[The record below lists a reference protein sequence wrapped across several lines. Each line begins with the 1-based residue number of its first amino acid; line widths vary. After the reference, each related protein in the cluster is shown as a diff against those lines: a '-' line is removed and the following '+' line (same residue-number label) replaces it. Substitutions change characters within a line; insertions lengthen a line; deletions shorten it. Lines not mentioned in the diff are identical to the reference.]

1 MQIFVKTLTGKTI
14 TLELESSDTIDN
26 VKTKIQD
33 KEGIPPDQQRLIFA
47 GKQLEDGRTLA
58 DYNIQK
64 ESTLHL
70 VLRLRGGVK
79 NLPSVERSTKIRF
92 GKHVP
97 DSTEQEENTIVFNAS
112 NVEVPT
118 PFSDAVYLSPIRNR
132 PDFTAPEIVLLMY
145 DRNTKEIT
153 ESGESANNLVGGATL
168 DLVVS
173 RSNNTAN
180 TVQFLI
186 KDELENNTSLVAEGN
201 VGVANMN
208 PQHSLSVGSNLY
220 VDDSGSNVLV
230 VSGNVAILNSL
241 IIDGNLRVNG
251 DTTVIYTENT
261 SIRDAFVE
269 LGANN
274 TSGDTTLDLG
284 ILMHR
289 PDALSNV
296 VIGYREGTD
305 EFALAYTDAKPTD
318 KTFTPKMDED
328 INVHVYGLT
337 HVDANIYAHEDVIVD
352 GNVYVTVN
360 VSITEEL
367 TVSNNVYADKDLE
380 VVGNVYVD
388 GNVVAY
394 KDFTLTGNAY
404 VSGNVNITNQLTV
417 SDNVYVTG
425 NVQVTESLIVSGNT
439 HLEGDN
445 VFITHTMDFLDPT
458 TAIVTDQISNVQIRL
473 GQLENVSN
481 TVSNPLEDH
490 IIVYDGTQWI
500 NDYPM
505 HTFIKIRND
514 EATATIQ
521 KGDAVY
527 VKGTHNS
534 NILNVGLAHSDSPDT
549 MPCIGLSNQDLTT
562 GEQGTAIAYGKAL
575 SIVTGTFI
583 AGETVYVSNTVPG
596 GLSNV
601 KPFNNDLIQ
610 NIGVV
615 TKVHNSN
622 GGIFVTGIGRANDIP
637 NAPLITDYNDMN
649 YVYVNNVNNDLKKI
663 ASENLNIPLT
673 TAVSSSSNSAAN
685 AVTLRGVSITSGDGF
700 HGDLVI
706 AGNVTV
712 DSTTLHVDAETNRI
726 GLGTATPKSTLDI
739 VGNVHVTSNISTAS
753 NVLITGTTT
762 ASSKTTGALQ
772 VTGGVGIQGD
782 LYATDTNLNS
792 LEVTNTTQ
800 STSKDT
806 GTVIIT
812 QGGLGVEA
820 NIHSTNV
827 FAASHI
833 GVGTSA
839 TSNTFDVRGTANVGA
854 LVTTSTHISDTT
866 GATSKTNGALIVTG
880 GAGIGG
886 DLYAADTT
894 IDSVKLLNMSTSGHV
909 PMTDASKKL
918 IDSLITQ
925 NADGSIVISAN
936 VEISGNISVLGN
948 SFAITSNDL
957 IINDR
962 VIDVANNNT
971 SHELDVGILME
982 HPGKNIFIGHH
993 TSPHDHF
1000 SIGYTSNG
1008 YASDHIDWNGTDHI
1022 TANIWGHLITQNT
1035 VTVQYGN
1042 VYIVD
1047 GGLGIGIGDGEN
1059 DNVPDSK
1066 LYVTGNAHVTSNIS
1080 TGSNV
1085 LVQGGAASTSKTTGA
1100 LQVAGGVGIGENLFV
1115 GGTGKIENETDA
1127 SSTTTGALQVL
1138 GGLGVV
1144 KSIHAADTTFE
1155 SVNITDSTNSTTKD
1169 TGALIVQSGGAG
1181 IELNLNVGG
1190 VTKVW
1195 DETDATTTTS
1205 GALQVLGGLGVAK
1218 NIYGKNVNFED
1229 AEVDSLNVTDTTIS
1243 ANTISGALQVAG
1255 GIGVA
1260 NNVHVGNDVY
1270 IGSNLNVDTNT
1281 LHVDSVANRVGIG
1294 KTDPGYSLDVVGDIN
1309 FSGQFYQGDALFVST
1324 PWTITPVGGS
1334 NEDLSYTLGN
1344 VSVGTATFHV
1354 DSITNN
1360 VGVGTT
1366 LPAYDLD
1373 VAGDINFS
1381 GQFYQGNEL
1390 FESSPWTTSA
1400 NLLTYNKL
1408 NGFVGISTDSP
1419 DANLHVTGNIFATNI
1434 ECSNLIF
1441 DTVLVT
1447 PSAGLNNI
1455 ITVSNTTSNTVQ
1467 FTNSDT
1473 SIITYGKVGISKII
1487 PGATLD
1493 VFGNAYITSNLTVDT
1508 TTLHVDS
1515 VANRVGIGKTNPAYT
1530 LDVVGDIN
1538 FSGQFYQGNELFV
1551 STPWTITPVGG
1562 SNEDLSYTL
1571 GNVSVD
1577 TTTFHVDSTSHRVG
1591 IGKTQPAYTLD
1602 VNGDFQVG
1610 TANLYVDV
1618 STSRVGI
1625 GKTDPAY
1632 TLDVNG
1638 SIYASGDLVAFSD
1651 ERKKTNIE
1659 TIPNA
1664 LEKVLQLRGVTF
1676 DKIDGDDRR
1685 HAGVIAQEVEKV
1697 LPEVVYTDKDGMKS
1711 VAYGNVIGLLIEAI
1725 KELAHNKE

>member
-1 MQIFVKTLTGKTI
+1 MQINLAMYINIVVSMQIFVKTLTGKTI

-79 NLPSVERSTKIRF
+79 NLPAIEASTKIRF
-92 GKHVP
+92 GKNVP
-97 DSTEQEENTIVFNAS
+97 DPQTQEDNTIVFNAS
-112 NVEVPT
+112 EVDVTT
-118 PFSDAVYLSPIRNR
+118 PYSNAVYLSPIRNKT
-132 PDFTAPEIVLLMY
+132 DYTAPEIVLLMY
-145 DRNTKEIT
+145 DKNTKEIT
-153 ESGESANNLVGGATL
+153 ESGESANALIGGVTL
-168 DLVVS
+168 DLAVQ
-173 RSNNTAN
+173 RNNATSN
-180 TVQFLI
+180 TVQFIGGGML
-186 KDELENNTSLVAEGN
+186 DN
-201 VGVANMN
+201 GVAFVTDPDTSNKVGIAN
-208 PQHSLSVGSNLY
+208 LLPQHTVSVGSNLY
-220 VDDSGSNVLV
+220 IDDVGSNVLV
-230 VSGNVAILNSL
+230 VSGNVTVLRDMV
-241 IIDGNLRVNG
+241 IDGNLRVNG
-251 DTTVIYTENT
+251 ETTVIYTENT

-445 VFITHTMDFLDPT
+445 VFVTHTMDFLDPT
-458 TAIVTDQISNVQIRL
+458 TAIVTDQVSNVQIRL
-473 GQLENVSN
+473 GQLENVAN

-521 KGDAVY
+521 KGNAVY

-534 NILNVGLAHSDSPDT
+534 NILNVGLAQSDSPDT

-622 GGIFVTGIGRANDIP
+622 GGVFVTGIGRANDIP

-726 GLGTATPKSTLDI
+726 GLGTATPKATLDI

-753 NVLITGTTT
+753 NVLITGTAA

-792 LEVTNTTQ
+792 LEVTNTTH

-854 LVTTSTHISDTT
+854 LVATSTHISDST
-866 GATSKTNGALIVTG
+866 ASISKTSGALIVTG

-894 IDSVKLLNMSTSGHV
+894 LDSVKLLNLSPGTL
-909 PMTDASKKL
+909 PFTDESKKL
-918 IDSLITQ
+918 INSAITQ
-925 NADGSIVISAN
+925 NEDGSITISAN
-936 VEISGNISVLGN
+936 VEITGNISVVGN
-948 SFAITSNDL
+948 TFALTSNDV
-957 IINDR
+957 IITDR
-962 VIDVANNNT
+962 IIDLANNNSST
-971 SHELDVGILME
+971 SLDIGILME

-993 TSPHDHF
+993 TDPRDYF
-1000 SIGYTSNG
+1000 SIGYTDVA
-1008 YASDHIDWNGTDHI
+1008 YTADYVDWNGTDHI

-1059 DNVPDSK
+1059 DDVPDSK
-1066 LYVTGNAHVTSNIS
+1066 LYVTGNAHFTSNIS
-1080 TGSNV
+1080 TDSNV
-1085 LVQGGAASTSKTTGA
+1085 LITGDAAATSTTTGA
-1100 LQVAGGVGIGENLFV
+1100 LQVVGGVGIGENIFV
-1115 GGTGKIENETDA
+1115 GGTGKIENDTDA

-1155 SVNITDSTNSTTKD
+1155 SVNITDNTNSTDKD

-1218 NIYGKNVNFED
+1218 TVFAADMSSGSVDVTDATGSTTTTTGALTVGGGVGIVENLFVGGTGKIENVTDATTTTSGALQVLGGLGVVKSIHAADTTFESVNITDNTNSTDKDTGALIVQSGGAGIELNLNVGGVTKVWDETDATTTTSGALQVLGGLGVAKSIHAADTTFES
-1229 AEVDSLNVTDTTIS
+1229 VTVTDTTHSTTKDTGAIIVQNGGLGVESNIYATNVFAASHIYANVSTAVAS
-1243 ANTISGALQVAG
+1243 ANVLDIRGTANVGALVTLSTHISETTTSTSTTTGALQVAG
-1255 GIGVA
+1255 GAGIVE
-1260 NNVHVGNDVY
+1260 
-1270 IGSNLNVDTNT
+1270 NLNVGGEFKVDTT
-1281 LHVDSVANRVGIG
+1281 LIATDTGQSRVGIN
-1294 KTDPGYSLDVVGDIN
+1294 KASPG
-1309 FSGQFYQGDALFVST
+1309 F
-1324 PWTITPVGGS
+1324 
-1334 NEDLSYTLGN
+1334 
-1344 VSVGTATFHV
+1344 
-1354 DSITNN
+1354 
-1360 VGVGTT
+1360 
-1366 LPAYDLD
+1366 
-1373 VAGDINFS
+1373 
-1381 GQFYQGNEL
+1381 
-1390 FESSPWTTSA
+1390 
-1400 NLLTYNKL
+1400 
-1408 NGFVGISTDSP
+1408 
-1419 DANLHVTGNIFATNI
+1419 
-1434 ECSNLIF
+1434 
-1441 DTVLVT
+1441 
-1447 PSAGLNNI
+1447 
-1455 ITVSNTTSNTVQ
+1455 
-1467 FTNSDT
+1467 
-1473 SIITYGKVGISKII
+1473 
-1487 PGATLD
+1487 
-1493 VFGNAYITSNLTVDT
+1493 
-1508 TTLHVDS
+1508 
-1515 VANRVGIGKTNPAYT
+1515 
-1530 LDVVGDIN
+1530 
-1538 FSGQFYQGNELFV
+1538 
-1551 STPWTITPVGG
+1551 
-1562 SNEDLSYTL
+1562 
-1571 GNVSVD
+1571 
-1577 TTTFHVDSTSHRVG
+1577 
-1591 IGKTQPAYTLD
+1591 TLD
-1602 VNGDFQVG
+1602 VNGIVNATDLYIGGSALNTTPWTINGDDLEYFIGDIYTSNIYIRGGLITNTSG
-1610 TANLYVDV
+1610 T
-1618 STSRVGI
+1618 
-1625 GKTDPAY
+1625 
-1632 TLDVNG
+1632 
-1638 SIYASGDLVAFSD
+1638 
-1651 ERKKTNIE
+1651 RKKTYSHNGTLPDDA
-1659 TIPNA
+1659 TIANA
-1664 LEKVLQLRGVTF
+1664 TFSVVFSQHVFQAKIYATLVEDTATVSSFSQDCCGGHITGGTPGTITLGNTTVVGHSGAPWDNEVTSDGTTVTF
-1676 DKIDGDDRR
+1676 KANEDIVGAGYYDIFVEYLSSHADG
-1685 HAGVIAQEVEKV
+1685 KV
-1697 LPEVVYTDKDGMKS
+1697 VKFTEGGADEITFNY
-1711 VAYGNVIGLLIEAI
+1711 
-1725 KELAHNKE
+1725 

>member
-112 NVEVPT
+112 NVTVPT
-118 PFSDAVYLSPIRNR
+118 PYGDAVYLSPIRNKT
-132 PDFTAPEIVLLMY
+132 DYTAPEIVLLMY

-153 ESGESANNLVGGATL
+153 ESGESANALIGGSTL
-168 DLVVS
+168 DTVS
-173 RSNNTAN
+173 NRSNATSNTI
-180 TVQFLI
+180 QFVGPTNGVSFVT
-186 KDELENNTSLVAEGN
+186 DAN
-201 VGVANMN
+201 VGFSNLDPKHTV
-208 PQHSLSVGSNLY
+208 SVGSNLY
-220 VDDSGSNVLV
+220 IDDVGSNVLV

-241 IIDGNLRVNG
+241 TIDGNLRVNG
-251 DTTVIYTENT
+251 DTSVIYTENT
-261 SIRDAFVE
+261 SIKDALIE
-269 LGANN
+269 LGTNN
-274 TSGDTTLDLG
+274 GASDTTLDLG

-404 VSGNVNITNQLTV
+404 VTGNVNITEELTV
-417 SDNVYVTG
+417 SNNVYADKDLEVMGNVYVDGNVVAYKDFTLTGNAYVSGNISITEELTVTGNIYADKDLEVLGDTYITG
-425 NVQVTESLIVSGNT
+425 NV
-439 HLEGDN
+439 
-445 VFITHTMDFLDPT
+445 
-458 TAIVTDQISNVQIRL
+458 
-473 GQLENVSN
+473 
-481 TVSNPLEDH
+481 
-490 IIVYDGTQWI
+490 
-500 NDYPM
+500 
-505 HTFIKIRND
+505 
-514 EATATIQ
+514 TI
-521 KGDAVY
+521 
-527 VKGTHNS
+527 
-534 NILNVGLAHSDSPDT
+534 
-549 MPCIGLSNQDLTT
+549 
-562 GEQGTAIAYGKAL
+562 
-575 SIVTGTFI
+575 
-583 AGETVYVSNTVPG
+583 
-596 GLSNV
+596 
-601 KPFNNDLIQ
+601 
-610 NIGVV
+610 
-615 TKVHNSN
+615 
-622 GGIFVTGIGRANDIP
+622 
-637 NAPLITDYNDMN
+637 
-649 YVYVNNVNNDLKKI
+649 
-663 ASENLNIPLT
+663 
-673 TAVSSSSNSAAN
+673 
-685 AVTLRGVSITSGDGF
+685 
-700 HGDLVI
+700 
-706 AGNVTV
+706 
-712 DSTTLHVDAETNRI
+712 DSTTLHVDTETNRV
-726 GLGTATPKSTLDI
+726 GLGTITPKSTLDI
-739 VGNVHVTSNISTAS
+739 LGNVYVTSNISTAS
-753 NVLITGTTT
+753 NVLITGIAAAT
-762 ASSKTTGALQ
+762 SKTTGALQ

-782 LYATDTNLNS
+782 LHATHANLEGVEADN
-792 LEVTNTTQ
+792 LTVTNATQ

-806 GTVIIT
+806 GVVVIT

-827 FAASHI
+827 FAVSHI

-854 LVTTSTHISDTT
+854 LVTTSTHISDSTT
-866 GATSKTNGALIVTG
+866 SVSKTSGALQVTG
-880 GAGIGG
+880 GTGIQGT
-886 DLYAADTT
+886 LYAADTT
-894 IDSVKLLNMSTSGHV
+894 LDSVRTLNMSTGTV
-909 PMTDASKKL
+909 PLTDATKKL
-918 IDSLITQ
+918 VDSLITQ
-925 NADGSIVISAN
+925 NEDGSIIIAAN
-936 VEISGNISVLGN
+936 VEITGNISVVGN
-948 SFAITSNDL
+948 TFALTSNDV
-957 IINDR
+957 IITDR
-962 VIDVANNNT
+962 ILDLANNNIST
-971 SHELDVGILME
+971 SLDIGILME
-982 HPGKNIFIGHH
+982 HPGKNIFVGHH
-993 TSPHDHF
+993 TNPDDYF

-1008 YASDHIDWNGTDHI
+1008 YTEDHVEWNGTDHI
-1022 TANIWGHLITQNT
+1022 TANVWGHLITQNT
-1035 VTVQYGN
+1035 VTVEYGN

-1047 GGLGIGIGDGEN
+1047 GGLGIGVGQRYGDN
-1059 DNVPDSK
+1059 NPDSK

-1080 TGSNV
+1080 TDSNV
-1085 LVQGGAASTSKTTGA
+1085 LISGDAAATSKTTGALQVTGGVGVQGDLHAAGANLEGVEADSITVTDATPSSSKDTGALIVTEGGLGVEANIHSTNVFAASHIAIGTSDTSYALDVRGTANVGILTSPNATITDATPSSSKDTGVVVITQGGLGVEANIHSTNVFAASHIAIGTSDTSNVLDVRGTANVGPLVATSTHISDDTVASSKTTGA
-1100 LQVAGGVGIGENLFV
+1100 LQVAGGVGIQGDIYAAGANLEGV
-1115 GGTGKIENETDA
+1115 EADSVTVTNNTTSTD
-1127 SSTTTGALQVL
+1127 
-1138 GGLGVV
+1138 
-1144 KSIHAADTTFE
+1144 
-1155 SVNITDSTNSTTKD
+1155 KD
-1169 TGALIVQSGGAG
+1169 TGALIVTAGGVG
-1181 IELNLNVGG
+1181 IEENLNVGG

-1195 DETDATTTTS
+1195 DETDAITTTS
-1205 GALQVLGGLGVAK
+1205 GALQVVGGLGVAK

-1294 KTDPGYSLDVVGDIN
+1294 KTNPGYSLDVVGDIN
-1309 FSGQFYQGDALFVST
+1309 FSGDFYKGDALFVST
-1324 PWTITPVGGS
+1324 PWTITPAAGS
-1334 NEDLSYTLGN
+1334 NEDLSYTSGN

-1366 LPAYDLD
+1366 QPGFDLD
-1373 VAGDINFS
+1373 IAGDINLS
-1381 GQFYQGNEL
+1381 GQLYQDGL
-1390 FESSPWTTSA
+1390 PFGSSPWTTSA

-1419 DANLHVTGNIFATNI
+1419 DANLHVSGNIHANNL
-1434 ECSNLIF
+1434 ECTNLIF

-1447 PSAGLNNI
+1447 PSAGLNNVI
-1455 ITVSNTTSNTVQ
+1455 SVSNVTSNTVQ
-1467 FTNSDT
+1467 FTNMVT
-1473 SIITYGKVGISKII
+1473 SIITNGKVGISKSI

-1493 VFGNAYITSNLTVDT
+1493 VVGNAYITSNLTVDT
-1508 TTLHVDS
+1508 TTFHVDS
-1515 VANRVGIGKTNPAYT
+1515 V
-1530 LDVVGDIN
+1530 
-1538 FSGQFYQGNELFV
+1538 
-1551 STPWTITPVGG
+1551 
-1562 SNEDLSYTL
+1562 SN
-1571 GNVSVD
+1571 
-1577 TTTFHVDSTSHRVG
+1577 
-1591 IGKTQPAYTLD
+1591 
-1602 VNGDFQVG
+1602 
-1610 TANLYVDV
+1610 
-1618 STSRVGI
+1618 RVGI

-1638 SIYASGDLVAFSD
+1638 TIYASGDLIAFSD

-1659 TIPNA
+1659 PIPNA

-1725 KELAHNKE
+1725 KEIKEKIG

>member
-1 MQIFVKTLTGKTI
+1 MAWRLYSMQINLAMYINIVVSMQIFVKTLTGKTI

-79 NLPSVERSTKIRF
+79 NLPAIEASTKIRF
-92 GKHVP
+92 GKNVP
-97 DSTEQEENTIVFNAS
+97 DPQTQEDNTIVFNAS
-112 NVEVPT
+112 DEDVTT
-118 PFSDAVYLSPIRNR
+118 PFSNAVYLSPIRNK
-132 PDFTAPEIVLLMY
+132 PDFTAPSVVLLMY
-145 DRNTKEIT
+145 DRDTKEIT
-153 ESGESANNLVGGATL
+153 ESGESANTLVGGATL

-180 TVQFLI
+180 TVQFLT
-186 KDELENNTSLVAEGN
+186 KSELENNTSLVAEGN

-208 PQHSLSVGSNLY
+208 PQHTLSVGSNLY
-220 VDDSGSNVLV
+220 VDDTGSNVLI
-230 VSGNVAILNSL
+230 VSGNVSILNSL
-241 IIDGNLRVNG
+241 VIDGNLRVNG
-251 DTTVIYTENT
+251 DTSVIYTENT
-261 SIRDAFVE
+261 AIRDAFVE

-305 EFALAYTDAKPTD
+305 EFALAYTTAKPTD

-337 HVDANIYAHEDVIVD
+337 HVDANIYAHEDVLVD
-352 GNVYVTVN
+352 GNTYVTGN

-367 TVSNNVYADKDLE
+367 TVSNNVYADKDLEVMGNVYIDGNVVAYKDFTLTGNAYVTGNVSITEELTISNNVYADKDLE

-404 VSGNVNITNQLTV
+404 VSGNVNITEELTI
-417 SDNVYVTG
+417 SNNVYADKDLEVMGNVYVDGNVSIIEELTISNNVYADKDLEVMGNVYVDGNVSIIEELTISNNVYADKDLEVMGNVYVDGNVVAYKDLLVTG
-425 NVQVTESLIVSGNT
+425 NVYVSTNVDITKELTVTGNVYADKDLEVLGNT
-439 HLEGDN
+439 Y
-445 VFITHTMDFLDPT
+445 IT
-458 TAIVTDQISNVQIRL
+458 
-473 GQLENVSN
+473 
-481 TVSNPLEDH
+481 
-490 IIVYDGTQWI
+490 
-500 NDYPM
+500 
-505 HTFIKIRND
+505 
-514 EATATIQ
+514 
-521 KGDAVY
+521 
-527 VKGTHNS
+527 
-534 NILNVGLAHSDSPDT
+534 
-549 MPCIGLSNQDLTT
+549 
-562 GEQGTAIAYGKAL
+562 
-575 SIVTGTFI
+575 
-583 AGETVYVSNTVPG
+583 
-596 GLSNV
+596 
-601 KPFNNDLIQ
+601 
-610 NIGVV
+610 
-615 TKVHNSN
+615 
-622 GGIFVTGIGRANDIP
+622 
-637 NAPLITDYNDMN
+637 
-649 YVYVNNVNNDLKKI
+649 
-663 ASENLNIPLT
+663 
-673 TAVSSSSNSAAN
+673 
-685 AVTLRGVSITSGDGF
+685 
-700 HGDLVI
+700 
-706 AGNVTV
+706 GNVTI
-712 DSTTLHVDAETNRI
+712 DSTTLHVDTKTNRVGI
-726 GLGTATPKSTLDI
+726 GTITPKATLDI

-753 NVLITGTTT
+753 NVLITGT
-762 ASSKTTGALQ
+762 AAAYSKTTGALQ

-806 GTVIIT
+806 GTVILT

-833 GVGTSA
+833 AVGTSA

-854 LVTTSTHISDTT
+854 LVATSTHISDSTISD
-866 GATSKTNGALIVTG
+866 SKTNGALIVTG

-894 IDSVKLLNMSTSGHV
+894 IDSVKLLNMSTGTL
-909 PMTDASKKL
+909 PFTDANKKL
-918 IDSLITQ
+918 VDSLITQ
-925 NADGSIVISAN
+925 NDDGSITISAN
-936 VEISGNISVLGN
+936 VEISGNISVVGN
-948 SFAITSNDL
+948 TFALTSNDV
-957 IINDR
+957 IITDR
-962 VIDVANNNT
+962 ILDLANNNVST
-971 SHELDVGILME
+971 SLDIGILME
-982 HPGKNIFIGHH
+982 HPDRNIFIGHH
-993 TSPHDHF
+993 HHNGGENF
-1000 SIGYTSNG
+1000 SVGYTDAG
-1008 YASDHIDWNGTDHI
+1008 YTDDHVEWNGTDHI
-1022 TANIWGHLITQNT
+1022 TANIWGHLVTQNT
-1035 VTVQYGN
+1035 VTVEYGN

-1047 GGLGIGIGDGEN
+1047 GGLGIGVGERYGDN
-1059 DNVPDSK
+1059 NPDSK

-1080 TGSNV
+1080 TDSNV
-1085 LVQGGAASTSKTTGA
+1085 IIGAATEATSKTTGA
-1100 LQVAGGVGIGENLFV
+1100 LRVTGGVGIGENLFV
-1115 GGTGKIENETDA
+1115 GGTGKIENDTDA

-1138 GGLGVV
+1138 GG
-1144 KSIHAADTTFE
+1144 I
-1155 SVNITDSTNSTTKD
+1155 
-1169 TGALIVQSGGAG
+1169 
-1181 IELNLNVGG
+1181 
-1190 VTKVW
+1190 
-1195 DETDATTTTS
+1195 
-1205 GALQVLGGLGVAK
+1205 GVAK
-1218 NIYGKNVNFED
+1218 SVHATTFRGTTLTGTNLYGTLSGSN
-1229 AEVDSLNVTDTTIS
+1229 AASVTTLT
-1243 ANTISGALQVAG
+1243 
-1255 GIGVA
+1255 
-1260 NNVHVGNDVY
+1260 VGNDVS

-1281 LHVDSVANRVGIG
+1281 LHVDSITSNVGVGKTDPGYKLDVAGDINFSGAFYQGGSPFISTPWTIEETPDALSYTSGNIGIGAANPDSKLYVTGNTFITSNLTVDTTTFHVDSVANRVGIG
-1294 KTDPGYSLDVVGDIN
+1294 KTNPGYSLDVVGDIN
-1309 FSGQFYQGDALFVST
+1309 FSGDFYKGDALFVST
-1324 PWTITPVGGS
+1324 PWTITPAGGS
-1334 NEDLSYTLGN
+1334 NEDLSYTSGN
-1344 VSVGTATFHV
+1344 VSVGTTTFHV
-1354 DSITNN
+1354 DSITSN

-1366 LPAYDLD
+1366 QPGFDLD
-1373 VAGDINFS
+1373 VAGDINLS
-1381 GQFYQGNEL
+1381 GKLYQDSL
-1390 FESSPWTTSA
+1390 PFASSPWTTSA

-1419 DANLHVTGNIFATNI
+1419 DANLHVTGNIFTTNL

-1455 ITVSNTTSNTVQ
+1455 ISVSNVTSNTVQ
-1467 FTNSDT
+1467 FTNSET
-1473 SIITYGKVGISKII
+1473 SIITHGKVGISKSI

-1530 LDVVGDIN
+1530 LDVAGDIN
-1538 FSGQFYQGNELFV
+1538 FSGAFYQGSTLFV
-1551 STPWTITPVGG
+1551 STPWTIETTP
-1562 SNEDLSYTL
+1562 DALSYTS
-1571 GNVSVD
+1571 GNIGIGAANPDSKLYVTGNTFITSNLTVD
-1577 TTTFHVDSTSHRVG
+1577 TTTFHVDSV
-1591 IGKTQPAYTLD
+1591 
-1602 VNGDFQVG
+1602 
-1610 TANLYVDV
+1610 AN
-1618 STSRVGI
+1618 RVGI

-1632 TLDVNG
+1632 TLDVDG
-1638 SIYASGDLVAFSD
+1638 TIYASGDLVAFSD

-1659 TIPNA
+1659 PIPNA

-1725 KELAHNKE
+1725 KELAHKKE